1 MSDMVLELKSVTR
14 AFRQGGEILE
24 VLRGIDLSVK
34 RGEIVALVGAS
45 GSGKSTLLQISG
57 LLDTPSGGEVL
68 IEGIK
73 VSKASDRERTAM
85 RRKYLG
91 FVYQFHHLLPEFSA
105 VENIAIPQMI
115 GGTAYPKAVARAR
128 ELLAALGLAA
138 RAAHRPAELSGGE
151 QQRVAIARAISA
163 GPTLI
168 LADEPTGN
176 LDQKT
181 SESVFQMFIELA
193 RLRGLSAVV
202 ATHNLELAQR
212 MDRILTLHN
221 GKF

>member
-1 MSDMVLELKSVTR
+1 MSDIVLELKAVTR
-14 AFRQGGEILE
+14 SFKQGGEMLD

-45 GSGKSTLLQISG
+45 GSGKSTLLQIAG
-57 LLDTPSGGEVL
+57 LLETPSSGDIL

-73 VSKASDRERTAM
+73 VSRAGDRDRTAM
-85 RRKYLG
+85 RRKHLG
-91 FVYQFHHLLPEFSA
+91 FIYQFHHLLPEFSA

-128 ELLAALGLAA
+128 ELLAALGLEA
-138 RAAHRPAELSGGE
+138 RGAHRPAELSGGE

-163 GPTLI
+163 NPTLI

-181 SESVFQMFIELA
+181 SESVFQMFVDLA

-212 MDRILTLHN
+212 MDRIVTLHN